1 MLRKVKLFA
10 VDVVAT
16 ALLLTLSACGGSSGT
31 ILVTSVS
38 ITPATVSDPIN
49 TCTEFTATLALSNTT
64 STSVTPTTV
73 TWEVNGVSGGTGTS
87 GTGTI
92 VSLPA
97 DILVGNYCAPS
108 SVPSTN
114 NGQVNI
120 TAVTPQNPST
130 STTST
135 STTTLITSNTAV
147 LTITVGQGLA
157 VTPTTA
163 TVPAGGSQLFS
174 ATLNSVLDPNAT
186 WSISPNEANFGTI
199 EPTTGLYTAPLY
211 PPPGGV
217 VTITASDGAV
227 TTTSTAQIVYS
238 DHSFNG
244 PFAFSYVGDDSSGF
258 LAVAG
263 SLTADGNGHILSGI
277 EDIVSFSASA
287 STQVPITGGTYM
299 VGADGRTTA
308 VLNTLR
314 SENTLQFALTTNQH
328 GLLIRFDKNTT
339 GSGTIDEQDLD
350 ALTNSLSVI
359 SGPYVFGVFG
369 ADAQFAP
376 MGIAGRFSADGSGN
390 IPATGTVLDAN
401 DNGTVTTMDTSLN
414 GSYSIDLANVGS
426 GRGVL
431 SLSSTTTKQIQ
442 YTFYFVDGTHMHVV
456 ETDGHAYL
464 AGDVFSALAGSSFS
478 SATLASGNYVFTGS
492 GMSSSGAYTAGGVFA
507 SDGNGNVSGG
517 VLDTNNAGTV
527 ALNTS
532 VGSCPYATD
541 PVTGRIDLKI
551 FAGSGSCP
559 SGSNSSLS
567 EFAVYQTSLESALV
581 LELDANAISSGLAYQ
596 QAGVPVVVQGSFALN
611 LAGRGI
617 FRNAPASYQ
626 PHVEGQVTLTGAYV
640 PAGTLDI
647 DNYSSVYASDPMTAT
662 NSTLSTPD
670 SIHGRGT
677 AAFAGS
683 DPTVTYKLV
692 YYVIDSNTA
701 LLFDQDSARFMT
713 GIIAIQY

>member
-1 MLRKVKLFA
+1 MLRKAQHFA
-10 VDVVAT
+10 SDVIAT
-16 ALLLTLSACGGSSGT
+16 AVLLALSACGGSSGT

-38 ITPATVSDPIN
+38 ITPTSVSVPLN
-49 TCTEFTATLALSNTT
+49 QTYEFTATVNLSNTT
-64 STSVTPTTV
+64 STSSTTTTV
-73 TWEVNGVSGGTGTS
+73 TWQVNGVSGGNAS
-87 GTGTI
+87 TGTI
-92 VSLPA
+92 VSLST
-97 DILVGNYCAPS
+97 DNLVGVYTAPAT
-108 SVPSTN
+108 VPTTN

-120 TAVTPQNPST
+120 TAVTPQNPTT

-135 STTTLITSNTAV
+135 STTTMITSNTAV
-147 LTITVGQGLA
+147 VTIGVGQGLA
-157 VTPTTA
+157 VTPATA
-163 TVPAGGSQLFS
+163 TVPAGGSQSFS
-174 ATLNSVLDPNAT
+174 AALNSVTDPNAT
-186 WSISPNEANFGTI
+186 WSVNSTDGGNVGTI
-199 EPTTGLYTAPLY
+199 DSTTGLYTAPLY

-217 VTITASDGAV
+217 VTITAQDGAV
-227 TTTSTAQIVYS
+227 TATSTARIVYS

-244 PFAFSYVGDDSSGF
+244 PFAFSYVGDDSTGF

-277 EDIVSFSASA
+277 EDMDSFSAGA
-287 STQVPITGGTYM
+287 STQIPITGGTYL

-308 VLNTLR
+308 VLNTFR
-314 SENTLQFALTTNQH
+314 QSGIRLQFALTTNQH

-350 ALTNSLSVI
+350 ALTNSLSVV

-376 MGIAGRFSADGSGN
+376 MGIAGRFSADGSGH

-401 DNGTVTTMDTSLN
+401 DNGTVTTMDTSLS

-431 SLSSTTTKQIQ
+431 SLLSTTTKQIQ
-442 YTFYFVDGTHMHVV
+442 YTFYIVDGTHMHVV
-456 ETDGHAYL
+456 ETDGNAYL
-464 AGDVFSALAGSSFS
+464 AGDVFSAPAGSSFS
-478 SATLASGNYVFTGS
+478 SASLASGNYVFTGG
-492 GMSSSGAYTAGGVFA
+492 GMSGSGAYTAGGVFA

-517 VLDTNNAGTV
+517 VLDTNNVGTV

-541 PVTGRIDLKI
+541 SATGRIDLKI
-551 FAGSGSCP
+551 YTGSGTCP
-559 SGSNSSLS
+559 SGSNSSIS
-567 EFAVYQTSLESALV
+567 EFAVYQTSLGSALL

-596 QAGVPVVVQGSFALN
+596 QTGAPVAVLGNFALN
-611 LAGRGI
+611 LAGQGI

-626 PHVEGQVTLTGAYV
+626 PHVEGQATLTGAYV
-640 PAGTLDI
+640 PTGNLDI
-647 DNYSSVYASDPMTAT
+647 NNYSSVYASDPMTTT
-662 NSTLSTPD
+662 NSALSAPD

-677 AAFAGS
+677 AAFAGT
-683 DPTVTYKLV
+683 DPGVTYKLV